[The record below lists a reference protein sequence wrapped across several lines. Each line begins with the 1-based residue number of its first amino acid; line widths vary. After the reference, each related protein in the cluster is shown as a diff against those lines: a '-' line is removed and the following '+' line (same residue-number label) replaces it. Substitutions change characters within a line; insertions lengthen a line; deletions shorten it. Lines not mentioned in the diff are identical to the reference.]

1 MPLTIDLAELRRR
14 PVGFA
19 GAWLILAITAVV
31 VLGTDL
37 LYLRWRERSLQP
49 LVTPIDLTRPGAY
62 SFEVGGFHSSRYHP
76 EFMLH
81 LDFPAPADWD
91 WGQRFERIW
100 GESAP
105 EVVLDVFDSEGR
117 RVLHE
122 AGAVTR
128 DNEWIV
134 TGSPGFPAVEV
145 YKFAEFTPRMF
156 STYRVSLRVVNGS
169 RRAAAY
175 QPRFRIATVM
185 AYQLLPSTLIF
196 LILVAGFI
204 ASAVILAIAQAVH
217 RSSRTVNG
225 AA

>member
-1 MPLTIDLAELRRR
+1 MVFAALRRR

-19 GAWLILAITAVV
+19 GAWLILGITAVV

-49 LVTPIDLTRPGAY
+49 LVVPMDLSRPGTY
-62 SFEVGGFHSSRYHP
+62 TFDVGGFHSSSYHP

-81 LDFPAPADWD
+81 LDFPPTADWD
-91 WGQRFERIW
+91 WGARFERIW
-100 GESAP
+100 GERPP
-105 EVVLDVFDSEGR
+105 EVVLDVFDSKGR

-122 AGAVTR
+122 EGPVT
-128 DNEWIV
+128 DENKWTV
-134 TGSPGFPAVEV
+134 TGSVGTPDVEV

-156 STYRVSLRVVNGS
+156 STYRVTLRVVSGS

-185 AYQLLPSTLIF
+185 AYQLLPSTFIF
-196 LILVAGFI
+196 LILAAGFI
-204 ASAVILAIAQAVH
+204 ASAVILAIAESVH
-217 RSSRTVNG
+217 RSSCAEPG
-225 AA
+225 IPGS